1 MQFSTSSSPHVT
13 PQASVSLVMRRVI
26 YALIPGVAVYMALFG
41 WGVLFNL
48 ITAAITA
55 AIVEAGML
63 KLRGRPIKR
72 FLSDWSAVLS
82 ALLLALALP
91 PTSPWWMTIIG
102 TSFAMVFAK
111 HLYGGLGNN
120 PMNPAMVGYVVLF
133 LSFPNEITRWL
144 PLGGEGT
151 SLADFSLQLDWFL
164 GSTTNFDSLTQAT
177 ALDSVKT
184 TLRDGGALNV
194 LNNQQLSLG
203 YFGSAGWEWVAL
215 AYLAG
220 GVYLLTTKTIR
231 WQIPVSMLLSL
242 TAISGIFWLI
252 NSAQYA
258 SPVFHLFS
266 GAAILGAFFIATDPV
281 SASTTIKGRLIYG
294 AGIGALIFVIRT
306 WANHPDGVAFA
317 VLLMNICVPLID
329 YYTQPKVYGHAK

>member
-26 YALIPGVAVYMALFG
+26 YALIPGVAVYMMLFG

-55 AIVEAGML
+55 IVIEAGML

-91 PTSPWWMTIIG
+91 PTAPWWMTIIG

-144 PLGGEGT
+144 PMGGEGT

-164 GSTTNFDSLTQAT
+164 GSTSNFDSLTQAT
-177 ALDSVKT
+177 ALDTVKT

-194 LNNQQLSLG
+194 LNNQQMSIG

-220 GVYLLTTKTIR
+220 GIYLLATKTIR

-242 TAISGIFWLI
+242 TIVSGIFWLI
-252 NSAQYA
+252 NSDQYA
-258 SPVFHLFS
+258 SPLFHLFS

-281 SASTTIKGRLIYG
+281 SASTTVKGRLIFG
-294 AGIGALIFVIRT
+294 AGIGALVFVIRT